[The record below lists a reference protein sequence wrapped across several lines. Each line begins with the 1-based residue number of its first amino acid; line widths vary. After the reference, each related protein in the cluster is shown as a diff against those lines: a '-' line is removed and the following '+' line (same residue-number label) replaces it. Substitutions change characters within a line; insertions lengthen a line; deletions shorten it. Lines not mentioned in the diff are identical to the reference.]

1 MTTFST
7 NQFKPGLKL
16 MIDGEPCSIIE
27 TEFIKSGKRQAF
39 NRVKLRNLKNGR
51 VLEKTWNSG
60 DSVAAAD
67 VMELDMQYLYQDGGL
82 WHFMDQD
89 SYEQYA
95 ATATVMTDVSPWL
108 KGGEVCLV
116 TLWNDSLLS
125 VLPPNFVMLA
135 IAETDPGLVGDTVS
149 SGTKPAKLE
158 TGAMIKVPLFID
170 TGEIVKI
177 DTRTGEYVGRSKS

>member
-67 VMELDMQYLYQDGGL
+67 VMELDMQYRTAVCGIL
-82 WHFMDQD
+82 WIQIHMNN
-89 SYEQYA
+89 
-95 ATATVMTDVSPWL
+95 T
-108 KGGEVCLV
+108 
-116 TLWNDSLLS
+116 
-125 VLPPNFVMLA
+125 PP
-135 IAETDPGLVGDTVS
+135 PQ
-149 SGTKPAKLE
+149 P
-158 TGAMIKVPLFID
+158 
-170 TGEIVKI
+170 
-177 DTRTGEYVGRSKS
+177 

>member
-1 MTTFST
+1 MATFST

-16 MIDGEPCSIIE
+16 LIDGEPCSIIE

-51 VLEKTWNSG
+51 ILEKTWNSG

-67 VMELDMQYLYQDGGL
+67 VMELDMQYLYHDGGL
-82 WHFMDQD
+82 WHFMDQN

-95 ATATVMTDVSPWL
+95 AASTVMSDAGPWL

-125 VLPPNFVMLA
+125 VLPPNFVMLE
-135 IAETDPGLVGDTVS
+135 ITETDPGLLGDTAS
-149 SGTKPAKLE
+149 AGTKPAQLE
-158 TGAMIKVPLFID
+158 TGATIKVPLFIG

-177 DTRTGEYVGRSKS
+177 DTRTGEYVGRGKS